1 MPNHCTN
8 LLICTS
14 GKTIGELVKPYISE
28 RTDRQGVER
37 FLDFNKI
44 VPMPPC
50 IEESSKFGDIDY
62 ITSKRTPE
70 EEAIEK
76 QKQDENKQT
85 CVDETGFSGWYEWCK
100 AKWDTKWNSYSNLTL
115 EDSSNEI
122 EDLSSYCFQTAWC
135 PPTNV
140 IRELA
145 KITGE
150 TIEMYYYDE
159 GHMFFGCTTFSK
171 DSENDE
177 CYEAEEAA
185 DIDPESDIYKYCDLD
200 YYFEMHEDD
209 DEE

>member
-1 MPNHCTN
+1 
-8 LLICTS
+8 
-14 GKTIGELVKPYISE
+14 
-28 RTDRQGVER
+28 
-37 FLDFNKI
+37 
-44 VPMPPC
+44 MPPC